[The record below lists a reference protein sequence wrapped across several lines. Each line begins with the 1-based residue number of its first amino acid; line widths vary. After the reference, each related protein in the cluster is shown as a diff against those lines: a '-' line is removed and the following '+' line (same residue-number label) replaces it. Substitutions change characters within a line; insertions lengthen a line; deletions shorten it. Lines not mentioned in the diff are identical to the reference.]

1 MRLSGVFR
9 HETISFCLGYIL
21 LLLEMQDAFI
31 FNYFVVLCN
40 AIKNNTSLMTV
51 NFSGCSLTWR
61 GADTL
66 ARVIRVSCTLIM
78 TAFAYKIDTKTLVLN
93 QPGC

>member
-1 MRLSGVFR
+1 MFLDMRQFPFAYSV
-9 HETISFCLGYIL
+9 GYIL

-66 ARVIRVSCTLIM
+66 AKVIRVSCT
-78 TAFAYKIDTKTLVLN
+78 
-93 QPGC
+93 

>member
-1 MRLSGVFR
+1 MKTFQVFLGLR
-9 HETISFCLGYIL
+9 QFFCLDYIS
-21 LLLEMQDAFI
+21 LLLEIPDVFI
-31 FNYFVVLCN
+31 FNYYFAVLCN

-66 ARVIRVSCTLIM
+66 AKVIRVSGT
-78 TAFAYKIDTKTLVLN
+78 YV
-93 QPGC
+93 